1 MDIMYPDTYQIQHR
15 WDTDTWV
22 HTVFNLDGSVA
33 SESSFTQAD
42 LDAWLV
48 ARSDAMAQART
59 VERQVYD
66 ALEQD
71 LLDLNTIIQDTSNA
85 TINANPAPY
94 IKALARVTRH
104 LIRMAIRRFDA
115 VA

>member
-1 MDIMYPDTYQIQHR
+1 
-15 WDTDTWV
+15 
-22 HTVFNLDGSVA
+22 VFNLDGSVA

-48 ARSDAMAQART
+48 ARAANQEQANT
-59 VERQVYD
+59 VERQIRS

-71 LLDLNTIIQDTSNA
+71 LADLQTLIDTPNQ
-85 TINANPAPY
+85 TINAGPAPY
-94 IKALARVTRH
+94 IKALARVVRH
-104 LIRMAIRRFDA
+104 LVRMAIRRFDA